1 MWGSK
6 KNEPRVLIKSLV
18 KGCLS
23 KFKRLILKSPDIRQ
37 SFLFF
42 IDFANNQVKVIQ
54 KCFKIG
60 RGMLVSYTTYHISV
74 LVALNFNP

>member
-1 MWGSK
+1 MFIEVQK
-6 KNEPRVLIKSLV
+6 INIKV
-18 KGCLS
+18 TRYKAE
-23 KFKRLILKSPDIRQ
+23 FP
-37 SFLFF
+37 FF
-42 IDFANNQVKVIQ
+42 INFANNQVKVIQ